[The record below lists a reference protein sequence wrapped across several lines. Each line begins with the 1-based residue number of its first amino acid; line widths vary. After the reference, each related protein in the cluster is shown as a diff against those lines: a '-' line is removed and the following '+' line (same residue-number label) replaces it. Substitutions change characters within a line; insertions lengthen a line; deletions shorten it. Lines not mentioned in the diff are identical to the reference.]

1 MRHAAA
7 ILVILVAT
15 ASRLSAIEPPGSE
28 VALVRSGSRLPVV
41 EVLAGDEALRLA
53 LDTGSSRTVLSAAAA
68 ARLRLV
74 PREAFAVTWVGG
86 AVRTGLCADG
96 PELRVGGFALAVPC
110 LGWVPGED
118 RVADTVGI
126 DGLLGTD
133 ALASVDLLLD
143 APRGRAR
150 LAPAG
155 SLVPWVEGTA
165 LPLEPIG
172 RRVGVRVALP
182 ALGGVSAL
190 LVLDSGAGG
199 VVLFGGLARR
209 AAATV
214 AVRRS
219 VGRLASGSV
228 GRSVRLVSLGP
239 VRLGGL
245 DVDAGT
251 AGLLVVPSSTGEDG
265 LLPLRLLGA
274 VLLDMT
280 AGVLV
285 AQARLRSA
293 PSPVTTPAAV
303 RAAASR

>member
-7 ILVILVAT
+7 VLVTLIAT
-15 ASRLSAIEPPGSE
+15 ANRLPALEPPGVE
-28 VALVRSGSRLPVV
+28 AELLRSGTRLPVV
-41 EVLAGDEALRLA
+41 EATIGGETLRLG
-53 LDTGSSRTVLSAAAA
+53 LDTGTSRTVLSAAAA
-68 ARLRLV
+68 ARLHLV
-74 PREAFAVTWVGG
+74 PREAFAVAWVGG

-110 LGWVPGED
+110 LGWVPGEN
-118 RVADTVGI
+118 RVADTAGI

-133 ALASVDLLLD
+133 ALASVDVLLD
-143 APRGRAR
+143 APRGRVR

-155 SLVPWVEGTA
+155 SLAPWVEGTV
-165 LPLEPIG
+165 LPLEPVG

-182 ALGGVSAL
+182 ALGGATAL

-199 VVLFGGLARR
+199 VVLFGNVARR
-209 AAATV
+209 AATTA

-219 VGRLASGSV
+219 TGRLSSGSA

-239 VRLGGL
+239 VRLASLGI
-245 DVDAGT
+245 DAGT
-251 AGLLVVPSSTGEDG
+251 AGVLAAPGPTGEDG
-265 LLPLRLLGA
+265 LLPLRLLGP
-274 VLLDMT
+274 VLLDMS

-285 AQARLRSA
+285 AHARLRSV
-293 PSPVTTPAAV
+293 PSPLTPPAAV